1 MKKVTISLLTALL
14 IMTSCNNDENSN
26 NEPEIVVN
34 ENPAAFKE
42 IGSITIGG
50 EAAAE
55 ISTYDEKTKRLF
67 TVNNSGTNQI
77 DVIDISDPT
86 KPIKIGKIDLTPYEG
101 ASNSVDVYDGK
112 LAVALESTTNK
123 QGN

>member
-1 MKKVTISLLTALL
+1 MKKLTISLLTALL
-14 IMTSCNNDENSN
+14 IMTSCHNDENSN

-34 ENPAAFKE
+34 ENPATFKE

-67 TVNNSGTNQI
+67 TVNNSG
-77 DVIDISDPT
+77 S
-86 KPIKIGKIDLTPYEG
+86 GCCG
-101 ASNSVDVYDGK
+101 S
-112 LAVALESTTNK
+112 
-123 QGN
+123 